1 MVTRMEQTYMKD
13 RAILPLVLSMSIP
26 MVLSMTVN
34 AAYNIVDSYFVAKI
48 DEDAMT
54 ALSLVFP
61 IQNLS
66 SAIAIGFGVG
76 SCSAISICLGANKR
90 DEAARAAGLG
100 YMLSFLHGVLFA
112 IGAIIA
118 AKPFLGM
125 FTDSEKLIQYGY
137 EYIFVVFLFAPIL
150 HMSMH
155 AEKVVQSAG
164 HMKETMFGML
174 MGCIFNIIMDPV
186 MIFGLG
192 PFPAMGIKGAAL
204 ATGLG
209 QTIALLFYVGFS
221 MAKSMPMRAR
231 LEECINPVLLAE
243 DVRLSD
249 SKVKRIYSVG
259 IPAALNLALPSLLIS
274 ALNAILAGFAASFVL
289 VLGAYYKLQTFL
301 YLSANGIIQGI
312 RPIVGYNYGAK
323 EFGRVKKTQ
332 DVTLMMCIIIMA
344 VGTVLCQLCPDR
356 LIGLFTEN
364 VETIASGVTALRI
377 ISIGFILS
385 AVSVTISGVLEGI
398 GRGQS
403 SLIISMC
410 RYIVIILPTAFIL
423 SRFLGANGVW
433 HAFWITELVTAA
445 VSFKLSPIK

>member
-1 MVTRMEQTYMKD
+1 MDEQTYMKE
-13 RAILPLVLSMSIP
+13 RAILPLVFSMAIP
-26 MVLSMTVN
+26 MVLSMAVN
-34 AAYNIVDSYFVAKI
+34 AAYNVVDSYFVAKI

-54 ALSLVFP
+54 ALSLIFP

-76 SCSAISICLGANKR
+76 SCSAISIALGAGKR

-100 YMLSFLHGVLFA
+100 YMLSFLHGVLFV
-112 IGAIIA
+112 IA
-118 AKPFLGM
+118 AVVATKPFLRM

-137 EYIFVVFLFAPIL
+137 EYIFIVFLFAPVL

-164 HMKETMFGML
+164 HMKQTMLGML

-186 MIFGLG
+186 LIFGLG

-209 QTIALLFYVGFS
+209 QTIALLAYVGFS
-221 MAKSMPMRAR
+221 LAKSMPMRAK
-231 LEECINPVLLAE
+231 LEECVNPALLVA
-243 DVRLSD
+243 DISLKD
-249 SKVKRIYSVG
+249 SKVKCIYSVG
-259 IPAALNLALPSLLIS
+259 IPATLNLALPSLKVS
-274 ALNAILAGFAASFVL
+274 VLNAILSGFSASFVL
-289 VLGAYYKLQTFL
+289 VLGAYCKLQTFL

-312 RPIVGYNYGAK
+312 RPIVGYNYGAG
-323 EFGRVKKTQ
+323 EYGRVKQTQ
-332 DVTLMMCIIIMA
+332 NVTFVMCIIIMA
-344 VGTVLCQLCPDR
+344 VGTLLCQLCPDK

-364 VETIASGVTALRI
+364 VDTIINGITALRI
-377 ISIGFILS
+377 ISLGFIMS

-398 GRGQS
+398 GRGHS
-403 SLIISMC
+403 SLIISLC
-410 RYIVIILPTAFIL
+410 RYIVITLPVAFIL

-433 HAFWITELVTAA
+433 HAFWITELVAA
-445 VSFKLSPIK
+445 IVSLKLRPIK